1 MKTNVSKRY
10 SEFFN
15 ERTGGGT
22 SVTTERRAAAE
33 KVPKFTANPFALG
46 VSSGEPL
53 PDGVVLW
60 TRLAPEPL
68 GPQGGMPPE
77 DVTVKWEVARDS
89 GFREIVKQGEKAA
102 KREYAH
108 SVHVEVEGLEP
119 DSIYYYRFHA
129 GYETSQTG
137 RTKTLPLPSAKMDH
151 LAFAFVS
158 CQHFEEGYYTAY
170 RRLAEESLD
179 FVLHLGD
186 AIYEYG
192 PGTAAKNVRLH
203 KGAETLTLEDYRT
216 RHAQYLYDADY
227 QRARALFPWIVTWDD
242 HDVENNYAGL
252 IPEKNQSPDRFILRR
267 ASAYQAY
274 FEHMPLRQ
282 SSIPRGAEMS
292 MYRRVTYGDLAEFHI
307 LDTRQ
312 YRDDQANND
321 GNKPPSFDSTDPSR
335 TILGQE
341 QKRWLYDGL
350 RRSQSIWNVL
360 AQQVFFSQV
369 DHQAGEVKILPMDG
383 WDGYSAERNEVV
395 EFLQKQHISNPIVLT
410 GDVHTNWV
418 FDIKSDFDNPNST
431 TVGAEFAGTSI
442 SSGGDRASSLHPD
455 TLYIEN
461 PHLKFFNDQ
470 RGYVRCTV
478 TPQYW
483 RSDYRLLDYVSR
495 PGAPITTAVSFICE
509 NGRPGVRRVSE
520 NV

>member
-1 MKTNVSKRY
+1 MKTNVSESFHEKTAGGRLLTAE
-10 SEFFN
+10 SDG
-15 ERTGGGT
+15 RT
-22 SVTTERRAAAE
+22 SAE
-33 KVPKFTANPFALG
+33 KVPKFTAYPFTLG

-68 GPQGGMPPE
+68 NGGGMPPE
-77 DVTVKWEVARDS
+77 DVTVKWEVARDLE
-89 GFREIVKQGEKAA
+89 FREIVRQGVETA

-108 SVHVEVEGLEP
+108 SVHAEVDGLEP
-119 DSIYYYRFHA
+119 DTFYYYRFHA

-137 RTKTLPLPSAKMDH
+137 HTKTLPLQTAPVDQ
-151 LAFAFVS
+151 LVFAFVS

-170 RRLAEESLD
+170 RRIAEEELD

-192 PGTAAKNVRLH
+192 PGTNAKNVRLH
-203 KGAETLTLEDYRT
+203 KGAETLTIDDYRT
-216 RHAQYLYDADY
+216 RHAQYLYDRDY
-227 QRARALFPWIVTWDD
+227 KLARSIFPWIVTWDD

-252 IPEKNQSPDRFILRR
+252 TPEKNQPPEPFILRR
-267 ASAYQAY
+267 ASAYQAFY
-274 FEHMPLRQ
+274 EHMPLRR
-282 SSIPRGAEMS
+282 SSMPRAEDMQ
-292 MYRRVTYGDLAEFHI
+292 MYRKVTYGDLAEFLI

-312 YRDDQANND
+312 YRDDQANQD
-321 GNKPPSFDSTDPSR
+321 GNKPPSFESTDPSR
-335 TILGQE
+335 TILGHE
-341 QKRWLYDGL
+341 QKKWLYDGL
-350 RRSQSIWNVL
+350 RRSKSTWNVL

-369 DHQAGEVKILPMDG
+369 DHQDGDVKVLPMDG

-431 TVGAEFAGTSI
+431 TVGAEFAGTSVT
-442 SSGGDRASSLHPD
+442 SGGDRANTIKKPD
-455 TLYIEN
+455 ILYAEN

-478 TPQYW
+478 TPQHW
-483 RSDYRLLDYVSR
+483 RTDYRLLEYVSR
-495 PGAPITTAVSFICE
+495 PGAPIETVASFICE
-509 NGRPGVRRVSE
+509 NGRPGVRRVYE
-520 NV
+520 NM